1 MSEIIF
7 SAKLPHN
14 TDYLGISNCTIEFK
28 ITNEYVSAPEYV
40 QVFNSFL
47 RAIGLSEYSI
57 MKAEL
62 DAALDIETN
71 GSELVD
77 KLMACSEIMEISDHI
92 CELTDVEEKQ
102 KIQIDRLQ
110 SQIISLKA
118 KLSRLEEPDNP
129 QYTDEEMDA
138 MCDY

>member
-7 SAKLPHN
+7 SAKLPRN
-14 TDYLGISNCTIEFK
+14 TDYSGISNCTIEFK
-28 ITNEYVSAPEYV
+28 ITNEYVSASEYV

-62 DAALDIETN
+62 DAALDFETN

-77 KLMACSEIMEISDHI
+77 KLMARSEIMEISDHI